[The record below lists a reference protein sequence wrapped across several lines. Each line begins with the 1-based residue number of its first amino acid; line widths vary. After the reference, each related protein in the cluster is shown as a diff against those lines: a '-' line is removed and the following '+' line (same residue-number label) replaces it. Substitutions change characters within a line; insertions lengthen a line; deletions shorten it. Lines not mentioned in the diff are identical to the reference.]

1 MPPRAIW
8 SGAISFGLVN
18 VPVRMYS
25 AIEEKD
31 LHFHLLHR
39 KDDSR
44 IGYEKVCKKEGKPVP
59 DDEIVKAYE
68 TSKGNYVYV
77 DEQDFAAAAIQGYKT
92 IDITDFVPYEEIDPI
107 YFEKTTY
114 LGPGEGGEKV
124 YSLLVKAMED
134 SELAALATYVMREK
148 QQLGCLRVRKGVL
161 TLERMYFADEIRPID
176 EIKPQKARVSG
187 EELEMAA
194 TLIKR
199 FSGHFR
205 PEKYKDTYR
214 QALLKVIRA
223 KQQGKE
229 VHVETPAKPEEAPD
243 LLSAL
248 RASLEERKRSAPTK
262 RAGARRSPHRKR
274 QRKAA

>member
-39 KDDSR
+39 ADDSR
-44 IGYEKVCKKEGKPVP
+44 IGYEKICKKEGKPVP
-59 DDEIVKAYE
+59 DDEIAKAYE
-68 TSKGNYVYV
+68 ISKGEYVYV
-77 DEQDFAAAAIQGYKT
+77 EEEDFAAAAIQGYKT

-114 LGPGEGGEKV
+114 LGPQNGGEKV

-134 SELAALATYVMREK
+134 SELAAIASYVMREK

-176 EIKPQKARVSG
+176 EIKPQRARVSS

-194 TLIKR
+194 TLIER
-199 FSGHFR
+199 FSGHFK
-205 PEKYKDTYR
+205 PERYKDTYR
-214 QALLKVIRA
+214 QSLLKVIRA
-223 KQQGKE
+223 KQKGKE

-243 LLSAL
+243 LLTAL
-248 RASLEERKRSAPTK
+248 RASLEERKRAAPGK
-262 RAGARRSPHRKR
+262 RAGARKSPDRKR

>member
-44 IGYEKVCKKEGKPVP
+44 IGYEKICKKEGKPVP
-59 DDEIVKAYE
+59 DNEIAKAYE
-68 TSKGNYVYV
+68 ISKGEYVYV
-77 DEQDFAAAAIQGYKT
+77 DEEDFAAAAIQGYKT

-114 LGPGEGGEKV
+114 LGPEEGAEKV
-124 YSLLVKAMED
+124 YSLLVRAMED
-134 SELAALATYVMREK
+134 SELAAIATYVMREK
-148 QQLGCLRVRKGVL
+148 QQLGCLRVRKGVI

-176 EIKPQKARVSG
+176 EIKPQKARVSP
-187 EELEMAA
+187 EELEMAG

-223 KQQGKE
+223 KQKGKE
-229 VHVETPAKPEEAPD
+229 VHVETPAEPEEAPD
-243 LLSAL
+243 LLTAL
-248 RASLEERKRSAPTK
+248 RASLEEQKRAPAK
-262 RAGARRSPHRKR
+262 RAGPRKSPDRKR
-274 QRKAA
+274 PRKAA